1 MASFFLVLVLCCLSD
16 VLHFKLWTV
25 ALVASLCFLVADI
38 AITTHEKRNVLSLLY
53 AVYLRMPWAIAPF
66 VVTMFLLYVHTSNTS
81 IYYMCQK

>member
-1 MASFFLVLVLCCLSD
+1 
-16 VLHFKLWTV
+16 
-25 ALVASLCFLVADI
+25 VASLCFLVADI

-81 IYYMCQK
+81 I